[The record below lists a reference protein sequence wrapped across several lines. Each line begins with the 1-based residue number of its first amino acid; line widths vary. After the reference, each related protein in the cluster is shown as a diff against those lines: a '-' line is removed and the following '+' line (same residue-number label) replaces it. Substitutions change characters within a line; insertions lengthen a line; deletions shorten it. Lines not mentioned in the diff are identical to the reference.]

1 MTYKKKP
8 FSQHE
13 DELLMMHAKKTSWV
27 ALTHMFVGRSDDSLR
42 NRYNRLNT
50 EAKKIHVVKQKSL
63 SKSRIFFSK
72 EEDDYIQSFVNSYG
86 KKWIELST
94 AFSTRF
100 RSTTS
105 TNTRNRWARLNRRE
119 KSHENL
125 SASYSSNHMTNDQA
139 HNDEGLSDHE
149 DIEIN
154 IDEWLGLI

>member
-1 MTYKKKP
+1 MLDANK
-8 FSQHE
+8 
-13 DELLMMHAKKTSWV
+13 
-27 ALTHMFVGRSDDSLR
+27 
-42 NRYNRLNT
+42 
-50 EAKKIHVVKQKSL
+50 
-63 SKSRIFFSK
+63 
-72 EEDDYIQSFVNSYG
+72 
-86 KKWIELST
+86 LST

-119 KSHENL
+119 KSHEYS
-125 SASYSSNHMTNDQA
+125 SANYSSNHMTNDQA